1 MGTNEV
7 TRIVTDE
14 EKREAK
20 NFNIFDLPDVPTGL
34 PPHLELQRTR
44 VVCKKDSNIH
54 PTAITFSGAY
64 SSMGVDNSVRLEN
77 FSEDFKVDVI
87 SLTETDMVFDMI
99 GVHAGIANAFR
110 RILLAE
116 LPSMAIEKV
125 YVANNT
131 SVIQDEVLAHR
142 LGLIPIAADPRL
154 FEYLSGKKYSVE
166 CDPSH

>member
-54 PTAITFSGAY
+54 VST
-64 SSMGVDNSVRLEN
+64 
-77 FSEDFKVDVI
+77 
-87 SLTETDMVFDMI
+87 
-99 GVHAGIANAFR
+99 
-110 RILLAE
+110 ILDQNLH
-116 LPSMAIEKV
+116 S
-125 YVANNT
+125 
-131 SVIQDEVLAHR
+131 
-142 LGLIPIAADPRL
+142 
-154 FEYLSGKKYSVE
+154 F
-166 CDPSH
+166 